1 MGAYANA
8 TGANTQFFLT
18 RVLPGEAGKTLVL
31 NFYDTGDASQ
41 PGTLA
46 VLPPSDSNVTGGAF
60 ANCLFTMPPGNAT
73 GPPWGTFSAT
83 QSGCQI
89 TGVSNSGTPNYNGQ
103 WVTWEIPIPANYTCN
118 QNTALGCW
126 AKLQFVYP
134 NGTSVSD
141 TTTWS
146 AYILGEPVRII
157 Q

>member
-1 MGAYANA
+1 
-8 TGANTQFFLT
+8 
-18 RVLPGEAGKTLVL
+18 
-31 NFYDTGDASQ
+31 
-41 PGTLA
+41 
-46 VLPPSDSNVTGGAF
+46 
-60 ANCLFTMPPGNAT
+60 
-73 GPPWGTFSAT
+73 
-83 QSGCQI
+83 
-89 TGVSNSGTPNYNGQ
+89 VSNSGTPNYNGQ